1 MAKIASPVST
11 ERAKRVREGLLGLP
25 SIFRAEDSVLGFV
38 KVLEEFGPK
47 MTLRTVAGDSE
58 DGLCI

>member
-38 KVLEEFGPK
+38 KVLEGPK